1 MRRLTFKAAVWA
13 LVLSLTLGSPS
24 LVLGAD
30 RERGTREALRGP
42 DSERASAR
50 TSSENGDKEWDG
62 PMLLNYELY
71 QLGASEVV
79 FGLSGKD
86 LPEPE
91 VNCES
96 TRVSFLIRD
105 THVDRAEMTNHALV
119 TPMISDMQIN
129 QISDDVEIVM
139 ETKAPLSV
147 RSKRGSAPSNEFSY
161 RMIAGVEEERIRRE
175 PVETRPK
182 LEAPKPVGPFAD
194 KTKITLDLRDTEL
207 RDVFRMLGAH
217 LKKNVIIDPSLPPA
231 LVTMTLKNVPLSEA
245 FDYLMRTYDISYHM
259 VGKDTIVVGT
269 QDGLSRLSGNEETR
283 TFNIAYGDPTVLQ
296 GLLVNLTKLPADRV
310 LVDPRL
316 RALYVT
322 STPQKLMEVNNI
334 LQKMDKPGKQ
344 VMIYAKIF
352 EFSDSVTDEVETA
365 LNAVYNHWW
374 LGYSGKGGMRG
385 GYADDNRLGRNLKT
399 DNHTILPLQT
409 DLRTPMHGI
418 WREFD
423 GAFRA
428 LENKGKG
435 KTLANPSV
443 IAIDG
448 MEAKVELTEDYP
460 YISERDDAGNPTWST
475 QTIGPQMTMTPKVGR
490 DGVINLTLDL
500 ETGQVLE
507 MITGSTGE
515 QMPRTS
521 KRHVT
526 TNVRVRDGEPFVIG
540 GLFSDNKTKTRIRI
554 PILGQLPLLG
564 ELFTYRYDEH
574 RKTQVVMLVVPY
586 VLDTPDAAIEQ
597 EPMLPRKAAR

>member
-1 MRRLTFKAAVWA
+1 MRRLTVKVAVWA
-13 LVLSLTLGSPS
+13 LVLSLTLGAPF
-24 LVLGAD
+24 LAWGRD
-30 RERGTREALRGP
+30 YEKGRREALRGH
-42 DSERASAR
+42 DSEK
-50 TSSENGDKEWDG
+50 TSLENRDKKWDG

-129 QISDDVEIVM
+129 QISDDVEIIM

-245 FDYLMRTYDISYHM
+245 FDYLMKTYDVAYHM

-296 GLLVNLTKLPADRV
+296 GLLVNLTKLPVDRV

-385 GYADDNRLGRNLKT
+385 GYADDNRLGRNLNLR
-399 DNHTILPLQT
+399 DESNAILPLQT
-409 DLRTPMHGI
+409 DLKTPMHGI

-540 GLFSDNKTKTRIRI
+540 GLFSDSKTKTRVRI
-554 PILGQLPLLG
+554 PVLGQLPLLG

>member
-24 LVLGAD
+24 LVWGAGYD
-30 RERGTREALRGP
+30 RETREALRGS
-42 DSERASAR
+42 DSERESAR
-50 TSSENGDKEWDG
+50 TSSENGDKEWNG

-79 FGLSGKD
+79 FGLSGKA
-86 LPEPE
+86 LPDPE
-91 VNCES
+91 VSCES
-96 TRVSFLIRD
+96 TRVRFLIRN
-105 THVDRAEMTNHALV
+105 THVDRAEMSNHALV

-129 QISDDVEIVM
+129 QVLDDVEIVM
-139 ETKAPLSV
+139 QTKAPLSV

-175 PVETRPK
+175 PLETRPK
-182 LEAPKPVGPFAD
+182 LEAPKPAGPFAN
-194 KTKITLDLRDTEL
+194 KTKITLDLRDAEL
-207 RDVFRMLGAH
+207 RDVFRMLGTH

-245 FDYLMRTYDISYHM
+245 FDYLMRTYDIAYHM

-283 TFNIAYGDPTVLQ
+283 TFNIAYGDPSVIQ

-334 LQKMDKPGKQ
+334 LQKMDRPGKQ

-352 EFSDSVTDEVETA
+352 EFSDNATDEVETA

-374 LGYSGKGGMRG
+374 LSYSGGGGMRG

-428 LENKGKG
+428 LEERGKG
-435 KTLANPSV
+435 KALASPSV
-443 IAIDG
+443 ITIDG
-448 MEAKVELTEDYP
+448 MEARVELTQDYP

-475 QTIGPQMTMTPKVGR
+475 QTVGPQMTMTPRVGR

-500 ETGQVLE
+500 ETGQVIQ

-521 KRHVT
+521 RRHVT

-540 GLFSDNKTKTRIRI
+540 GLFSDNKSRTRNRI

-564 ELFTYRYDEH
+564 ELFTYRQDEH

-597 EPMLPRKAAR
+597 EPLFPRTAAR

>member
-1 MRRLTFKAAVWA
+1 
-13 LVLSLTLGSPS
+13 
-24 LVLGAD
+24 
-30 RERGTREALRGP
+30 
-42 DSERASAR
+42 
-50 TSSENGDKEWDG
+50 
-62 PMLLNYELY
+62 MLLNYELY

-105 THVDRAEMTNHALV
+105 THVNRAEMTNHALV

-129 QISDDVEIVM
+129 QISDDVEIIM

-245 FDYLMRTYDISYHM
+245 FDYLMKTYDVAYHM

-296 GLLVNLTKLPADRV
+296 GLLVNLTKLPVDRV

-385 GYADDNRLGRNLKT
+385 GYADDNRLGRNLNLR
-399 DNHTILPLQT
+399 DESNAILPLQT
-409 DLRTPMHGI
+409 DLKTPMHGI

-540 GLFSDNKTKTRIRI
+540 GLFSDSKTKTRVRI
-554 PILGQLPLLG
+554 PVLGQLPLLG

>member
-1 MRRLTFKAAVWA
+1 MKRLTFKAVVWA
-13 LVLSLTLGSPS
+13 LVLSLTLGIPS
-24 LVLGAD
+24 LVWGRD
-30 RERGTREALRGP
+30 HERERREALRGS
-42 DSERASAR
+42 DSERASLESR
-50 TSSENGDKEWDG
+50 EKKWDG
-62 PMLLNYELY
+62 PMLLNFELY

-79 FGLSGKD
+79 LGLSGKD

-96 TRVSFLIRD
+96 TRVSFFIRD
-105 THVDRAEMTNHALV
+105 THVDRTEMSNHALV

-175 PVETRPK
+175 PLETRPK

-283 TFNIAYGDPTVLQ
+283 TFNIAYGDPAVLQ

-352 EFSDSVTDEVETA
+352 EFSDSVTDDVEMA

-374 LGYSGKGGMRG
+374 LSYSGRGGMRG
-385 GYADDNRLGRNLKT
+385 GYADDNRLGRNLNLR
-399 DNHTILPLQT
+399 DENSAILPLQT

-423 GAFRA
+423 AAFRA
-428 LENKGKG
+428 LEEKGKG

-475 QTIGPQMTMTPKVGR
+475 QTVGPQMTMTPKVGR

-500 ETGQVLE
+500 ETGQVLQ

-540 GLFSDNKTKTRIRI
+540 GLFSDNKTRTRVRI
-554 PILGQLPLLG
+554 PVLGQLPLLG

-574 RKTQVVMLVVPY
+574 RKTQVVMLVVPHI
-586 VLDTPDAAIEQ
+586 LDTPDAAIEQ
-597 EPMLPRKAAR
+597 EPLLPRKAAR

>member
-1 MRRLTFKAAVWA
+1 MRRLIFKAAVGA

-24 LVLGAD
+24 LAWGPD
-30 RERGTREALRGP
+30 YERGRREALRGP
-42 DSERASAR
+42 DSEKESLEIR
-50 TSSENGDKEWDG
+50 DKKWDG

-96 TRVSFLIRD
+96 TRVRFLIRD
-105 THVDRAEMTNHALV
+105 THVDRTEMSNHALV
-119 TPMISDMQIN
+119 TPMISDMRIN
-129 QISDDVEIVM
+129 QVLDDVEIVM

-147 RSKRGSAPSNEFSY
+147 RSRQGSAPSNEFSY

-175 PVETRPK
+175 PLETRPK
-182 LEAPKPVGPFAD
+182 LEAPRPVGPFAS
-194 KTKITLDLRDTEL
+194 KMKITLDLRDTEL
-207 RDVFRMLGAH
+207 RDVFRMLGSH

-245 FDYLMRTYDISYHM
+245 FDYLMRTYDIAYHM

-283 TFNIAYGDPTVLQ
+283 TFNIAYGDPAVLQ

-310 LVDPRL
+310 LVDARL

-352 EFSDSVTDEVETA
+352 EFSDAVTDEVETA

-374 LGYSGKGGMRG
+374 LGYSGRGGMRG
-385 GYADDNRLGRNLKT
+385 GYIDDNRLGRNFKS
-399 DNHTILPLQT
+399 DGYTILPIQT
-409 DLRTPMHGI
+409 DLKTPMHGI

-435 KTLANPSV
+435 KTLASPSV

-448 MEAKVELTEDYP
+448 MEARVELTEDYP

-475 QTIGPQMTMTPKVGR
+475 QTVGPQMTMTPKVGR

-586 VLDTPDAAIEQ
+586 ILDTPDAAIEQ
-597 EPMLPRKAAR
+597 EPLLPRKAAR

>member
-1 MRRLTFKAAVWA
+1 MRRLTVKVAVWA
-13 LVLSLTLGSPS
+13 LVLSLTLGAPF
-24 LVLGAD
+24 LAWGRD
-30 RERGTREALRGP
+30 YEKGRREALRGH
-42 DSERASAR
+42 DSEK
-50 TSSENGDKEWDG
+50 TSLENRDKKWDG

-129 QISDDVEIVM
+129 QISDDVEIIM

-245 FDYLMRTYDISYHM
+245 FDYLMKTYDVAYHM

-296 GLLVNLTKLPADRV
+296 GLLVNLTKLPVDRV

-385 GYADDNRLGRNLKT
+385 GYADDNRLGRNLNLR
-399 DNHTILPLQT
+399 DESNAILPLQT
-409 DLRTPMHGI
+409 DLKTPMHGI

-475 QTIGPQMTMTPKVGR
+475 QTVGPQMTMTPRVGR

-540 GLFSDNKTKTRIRI
+540 GLFSDSKTKTRVRI
-554 PILGQLPLLG
+554 PVLGQLPLLG

>member
-24 LVLGAD
+24 LVWGAGYD
-30 RERGTREALRGP
+30 RETREALRGA
-42 DSERASAR
+42 DSERESAR
-50 TSSENGDKEWDG
+50 TSSENGDKEWNG

-79 FGLSGKD
+79 FGLSGKA
-86 LPEPE
+86 LPDPE
-91 VNCES
+91 VSCES
-96 TRVSFLIRD
+96 TRVRFLIRN
-105 THVDRAEMTNHALV
+105 THVDRAEMSNHALV

-129 QISDDVEIVM
+129 QVLDDVEIVM
-139 ETKAPLSV
+139 QTKAPLSV

-175 PVETRPK
+175 PLETRPK
-182 LEAPKPVGPFAD
+182 LEAPKPAGPFAN
-194 KTKITLDLRDTEL
+194 KTKITLDLRDAEL
-207 RDVFRMLGAH
+207 RDVFRMLGTH

-283 TFNIAYGDPTVLQ
+283 TFNIAYGDPSVIQ

-428 LENKGKG
+428 LEERGKG
-435 KTLANPSV
+435 KALASPSV
-443 IAIDG
+443 ITIDG
-448 MEAKVELTEDYP
+448 MEARVELTQDYP

-475 QTIGPQMTMTPKVGR
+475 QTVGPQMTMTPRVGR
-490 DGVINLTLDL
+490 DGVINLALDL
-500 ETGQVLE
+500 ETGEVIQ

-540 GLFSDNKTKTRIRI
+540 GLFSDNKSRTRNRI

-564 ELFTYRYDEH
+564 ELFTYRQDEH

-597 EPMLPRKAAR
+597 EPLFPRTAAR